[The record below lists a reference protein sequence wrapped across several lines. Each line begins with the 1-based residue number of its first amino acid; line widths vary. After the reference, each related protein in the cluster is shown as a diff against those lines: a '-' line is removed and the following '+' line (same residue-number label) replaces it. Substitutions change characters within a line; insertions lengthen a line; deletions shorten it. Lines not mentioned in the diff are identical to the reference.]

1 MSSSVKKRK
10 VSVMFLL
17 SFFIVL
23 LVGIL
28 TGYSLNPIVAK
39 FLNEGSNARVE
50 NTSDKFYLEAKHAE
64 NSHYDV
70 SQELYDIRHNA
81 ITKAVA
87 KASSSV
93 VGINVTAI
101 EEYTDPFFKFF
112 EDDPFFRYFFGD
124 SFRYR
129 VPVRS
134 LGSGFIISPDGYIV
148 TNDHV
153 IGNAREIIVT
163 LSTGEK
169 YKAKVVGKDYVSDI
183 AVLKIEAGK
192 KLPYLVLG
200 NSDDVI
206 IGEWAIAMGNPFGL
220 FELGHQPTVTVGVI
234 SAVKMNLHSV
244 EGRIYRDMIQTDA
257 AINSG
262 NSGGPLLNALGEVIG
277 INTVIYTPNQGNV
290 GVGFA
295 IPINRAKAI
304 IDELI
309 RKGKID
315 RDFKIGMKVQ
325 TLDENLARYFKLP
338 KVEGVIVT
346 DVSPGSPA
354 QKAGFKEGDLIIEVN
369 NEPIK
374 DDQTL
379 IELIQMSKVGDVLN
393 FKVLRGRREIYI
405 KMKLERS

>member
-1 MSSSVKKRK
+1 MSRGSNK
-10 VSVMFLL
+10 
-17 SFFIVL
+17 
-23 LVGIL
+23 GIL
-28 TGYSLNPIVAK
+28 LFGFVAVLVIGIFAGY
-39 FLNEGSNARVE
+39 FLNSFVMKANYKNDVALEP
-50 NTSDKFYLEAKHAE
+50 KFYQESNHSESA
-64 NSHYDV
+64 HYDTV
-70 SQELYDIRHNA
+70 QDIYDVRHNA

-87 KASSSV
+87 KASPGV

-101 EEYTDPFFKFF
+101 EEYTDPFFRFF

-124 SFRYR
+124 RFKYR

-153 IGNAREIIVT
+153 VGNAREIVVT

-169 YKAKVVGKDYVSDI
+169 YKAKVVGKDPVSDI
-183 AVLKIEAGK
+183 AVLKIDADK
-192 KLPYLVLG
+192 KLPYLKLG

-206 IGEWAIAMGNPFGL
+206 IGEWVIAMGNPFGL
-220 FELGHQPTVTVGVI
+220 FELGNQPTVTVGVI

-244 EGRIYRDMIQTDA
+244 GGRIYKDMIQTDA

-295 IPINRAKAI
+295 IPINRAKEI
-304 IDELI
+304 INELI
-309 RKGKID
+309 KRGKIE
-315 RDFKIGMKVQ
+315 RNFKIGMRVQ
-325 TLDENLARYFKLP
+325 TLDENLARYFNLSRA
-338 KVEGVIVT
+338 EGVIVT

-354 QKAGFKEGDLIIEVN
+354 QKAGFKEGDVIVEVN
-369 NEPIK
+369 GEAIK
-374 DDQTL
+374 DDQGL
-379 IELIQMSKVGDVLN
+379 IEIIQMAKVGDVLN
-393 FKVLRGRREIYI
+393 FKVIRDGKQIFI
-405 KMKLERS
+405 KMKLEKS

>member
-1 MSSSVKKRK
+1 MLGGFNNRK
-10 VSVMFLL
+10 ILWL
-17 SFFIVL
+17 GFIIAIAFGVF
-23 LVGIL
+23 
-28 TGYSLNPIVAK
+28 TGY
-39 FLNEGSNARVE
+39 FLNSLTKDVKHENVLNENFYDQPSNSKNV
-50 NTSDKFYLEAKHAE
+50 
-64 NSHYDV
+64 HYDV
-70 SQELYDIRHNA
+70 VRDVYDARHNA

-87 KASSSV
+87 KASPGV

-101 EEYTDPFFKFF
+101 EEYTDPFFRFF

-124 SFRYR
+124 RFKYR

-153 IGNAREIIVT
+153 VGDAREIVVT

-169 YKAKVVGKDYVSDI
+169 YKAKIVGKDPVSDI
-183 AVLKIEAGK
+183 AVLKIDAKRE
-192 KLPYLVLG
+192 LPYLKFG
-200 NSDDVI
+200 DSDDVI

-220 FELGHQPTVTVGVI
+220 FELGNQPTVTVGVI

-244 EGRIYRDMIQTDA
+244 SGRIYRDMIQTDA

-295 IPINRAKAI
+295 IPINRAKVI

-309 RKGKID
+309 KKGKID
-315 RDFKIGMKVQ
+315 RNFKIGMRVQ
-325 TLDENLARYFKLP
+325 TVDENIARYFKLP
-338 KVEGVIVT
+338 KAEGVIVT
-346 DVSPGSPA
+346 EVASGGPA

-369 NEPIK
+369 GEQVK
-374 DDQTL
+374 DDQSL
-379 IELIQMSKVGDVLN
+379 VEIIQMSKVGDVLN
-393 FKVLRGRREIYI
+393 FRVLRDGREVTI
-405 KMKLERS
+405 KIKLEKS

>member
-1 MSSSVKKRK
+1 MIKFSSKKI
-10 VSVMFLL
+10 LWI
-17 SFFIVL
+17 SFIAILAF
-23 LVGIL
+23 GIF
-28 TGYSLNPIVAK
+28 TGY
-39 FLNEGSNARVE
+39 FLNSLIANVNREDNFPDV
-50 NTSDKFYLEAKHAE
+50 KFYQEEQGHAK
-64 NSHYDV
+64 NTHYDV
-70 SQELYDIRHNA
+70 ARDIYDSRHNA

-87 KASSSV
+87 KASPGV

-101 EEYTDPFFKFF
+101 EEYTDPFFRFF

-124 SFRYR
+124 RFRYR

-153 IGNAREIIVT
+153 VGNAREIVVT

-169 YKAKVVGKDYVSDI
+169 YKAKIVGKDPVSDI
-183 AVLKIEAGK
+183 AVLKIDAKE
-192 KLPYLVLG
+192 KLPYLTLG

-244 EGRIYRDMIQTDA
+244 EGRVYRDMIQTDA

-262 NSGGPLLNALGEVIG
+262 NSGGPLLNSLGEVIG

-295 IPINRAKAI
+295 IPINRAKVI
-304 IDELI
+304 INELI
-309 RKGKID
+309 KKGKID
-315 RDFKIGMKVQ
+315 RDFRIGMKVQ
-325 TLDENLARYFKLP
+325 TLDENIARYFKLSRA
-338 KVEGVIVT
+338 EGVIVT
-346 DVSPGSPA
+346 DVAPGSPA
-354 QKAGFKEGDLIIEVN
+354 QKAGFKEGDLIVEVN
-369 NEPIK
+369 GEAIK
-374 DDQTL
+374 DEQSL
-379 IELIQMSKVGDVLN
+379 IEIIQTSKVGDVLN
-393 FKVLRGRREIYI
+393 FKVIRDNREILI
-405 KMKLERS
+405 KMKLEKS

>member
-1 MSSSVKKRK
+1 MSRGSNRK
-10 VSVMFLL
+10 ILWFG
-17 SFFIVL
+17 FIVTL
-23 LVGIL
+23 AFGVFA
-28 TGYSLNPIVAK
+28 GY
-39 FLNEGSNARVE
+39 FLNSF
-50 NTSDKFYLEAKHAE
+50 TTQAKHGDMLNE
-64 NSHYDV
+64 NFYNEPNNSKNAHYDV
-70 SQELYDIRHNA
+70 VQDVYDSRHNA

-87 KASSSV
+87 KASPGV

-101 EEYTDPFFKFF
+101 EEYTDPFFRFF

-124 SFRYR
+124 RFKYR

-153 IGNAREIIVT
+153 IGDAREIVVT

-169 YKAKVVGKDYVSDI
+169 YKAKVVGKDPVSDI
-183 AVLKIEAGK
+183 AVLKIDAK
-192 KLPYLVLG
+192 KELPYLKLG

-220 FELGHQPTVTVGVI
+220 FELGNQPTVTVGVI

-244 EGRIYRDMIQTDA
+244 GGRIYRDMIQTDA

-295 IPINRAKAI
+295 IPINRAKVI
-304 IDELI
+304 INELVK
-309 RKGKID
+309 KGKID
-315 RDFKIGMKVQ
+315 RDFKIGMRVQ
-325 TLDENLARYFKLP
+325 TVDENIARYFNLP
-338 KVEGVIVT
+338 KAEGVIVT
-346 DVSPGSPA
+346 DVASGSPA

-369 NEPIK
+369 GEPVK
-374 DDQTL
+374 DDQSL
-379 IELIQMSKVGDVLN
+379 VEIIQMSKVGDVLN
-393 FKVLRGRREIYI
+393 FKVLRDDKEITI
-405 KMKLERS
+405 KMKLEK

>member
-1 MSSSVKKRK
+1 MRR
-10 VSVMFLL
+10 
-17 SFFIVL
+17 
-23 LVGIL
+23 GH
-28 TGYSLNPIVAK
+28 NAK
-39 FLNEGSNARVE
+39 FLWLGFITVLVVGMLIGYSVSSLLGKAKNSFRDLPTAEKIYQESSN
-50 NTSDKFYLEAKHAE
+50 HAE
-64 NSHYDV
+64 NLHYDV
-70 SQELYDIRHNA
+70 VQNIYDERHNA

-87 KASSSV
+87 KASPGV

-101 EEYTDPFFKFF
+101 EEYTDPFFRFF

-124 SFRYR
+124 RFKYR

-153 IGNAREIIVT
+153 VGNAKEIVVT

-169 YKAKVVGKDYVSDI
+169 YKARLVGRDPVSDI
-183 AVLKIEAGK
+183 AVLKIDAK
-192 KLPYLVLG
+192 KNLPYLTLG

-220 FELGHQPTVTVGVI
+220 FELGNKPTVTVGVI

-244 EGRIYRDMIQTDA
+244 EGRVYRDMIQTDA

-309 RKGKID
+309 KKGKID
-315 RDFKIGMKVQ
+315 RDFRVGMKVQ
-325 TLDENLARYFKLP
+325 TIDENLARYFNLP
-338 KVEGVIVT
+338 KAEGVIVT
-346 DVSPGSPA
+346 DVSPGSPS
-354 QKAGFKEGDLIIEVN
+354 QRAGFKEGDLIVEVN
-369 NEPIK
+369 GEPIK
-374 DDQTL
+374 DEQSL
-379 IELIQMSKVGDVLN
+379 IEIIKTAKVGDVLN
-393 FKVLRGRREIYI
+393 FKVIRDGKTIGL
-405 KMKLERS
+405 KLKLEKS

>member
-1 MSSSVKKRK
+1 MRK
-10 VSVMFLL
+10 GSGARILWFGFVAVLVAG
-17 SFFIVL
+17 IV
-23 LVGIL
+23 I
-28 TGYSLNPIVAK
+28 GYSINSLFGRVKNFSENLPT
-39 FLNEGSNARVE
+39 VE
-50 NTSDKFYLEAKHAE
+50 NTYRESSHSEKL
-64 NSHYDV
+64 HYDV
-70 SQELYDIRHNA
+70 VQNVYDARHTA

-87 KASSSV
+87 KASPGV

-101 EEYTDPFFKFF
+101 EEYTDPFFRFF

-124 SFRYR
+124 RFRYR

-153 IGNAREIIVT
+153 VGNAKEIVVT

-169 YKAKVVGKDYVSDI
+169 YKARLVGRDPVSDI
-183 AVLKIEAGK
+183 AVLKIDAKEN
-192 KLPYLVLG
+192 LPYLTLG

-220 FELGHQPTVTVGVI
+220 FELGNKPTVTVGVI

-244 EGRIYRDMIQTDA
+244 DGRIYRDMIQTDA

-295 IPINRAKAI
+295 IPINRAKSI
-304 IDELI
+304 INELI
-309 RKGKID
+309 KKGKVE
-315 RDFKIGMKVQ
+315 RDFKVGMKVQ
-325 TLDENLARYFKLP
+325 TLDENLARYFNLP
-338 KVEGVIVT
+338 KAEGVIVT
-346 DVSPGSPA
+346 DVAPGSPS
-354 QKAGFKEGDLIIEVN
+354 QRAGFKEGDLIVEVN
-369 NEPIK
+369 GEPIK
-374 DDQTL
+374 DEQSL
-379 IELIQMSKVGDVLN
+379 IEIVKTAKVGDVLN
-393 FKVLRGRREIYI
+393 FKVLRDG
-405 KMKLERS
+405 KVVVLKLKLEKS

>member
-1 MSSSVKKRK
+1 MNKKF
-10 VSVMFLL
+10 MLIG
-17 SFFIVL
+17 FIAVL
-23 LVGIL
+23 IFGIFA
-28 TGYSLNPIVAK
+28 GYSLNSIIAK
-39 FLNEGSNARVE
+39 VEQRNEISEPSFEKFYTESNHNEG
-50 NTSDKFYLEAKHAE
+50 T
-64 NSHYDV
+64 HYDLT
-70 SQELYDIRHNA
+70 QDIYDIRHNA

-87 KASSSV
+87 KASPAV

-101 EEYTDPFFKFF
+101 EEYTDPFFRFF

-124 SFRYR
+124 RFKYR

-153 IGNAREIIVT
+153 VGNAREIIIT

-169 YKAKVVGKDYVSDI
+169 YKAKLIGRDPVSDI
-183 AVLKIEAGK
+183 AVLKIDVKE

-220 FELGHQPTVTVGVI
+220 FELGNKPTVTVGVI

-295 IPINRAKAI
+295 IPINRAKTI
-304 IDELI
+304 INELI
-309 RKGKID
+309 KKGKID
-315 RDFKIGMKVQ
+315 RDFKIGMRVQ
-325 TLDENLARYFKLP
+325 TLDENLARYFKLS
-338 KVEGVIVT
+338 KAEGVIVT
-346 DVSPGSPA
+346 DVAPGSPA
-354 QKAGFKEGDLIIEVN
+354 EKAGFKEGDLIIEVN
-369 NEPIK
+369 GETIK
-374 DDQTL
+374 DDQSL
-379 IELIQMSKVGDVLN
+379 IELIQMAKVGDVLN
-393 FKVLRGRREIYI
+393 FKVIRDGKEVNL
-405 KMKLERS
+405 KMKLEKS

>member
-1 MSSSVKKRK
+1 MSRGSNRK
-10 VSVMFLL
+10 
-17 SFFIVL
+17 
-23 LVGIL
+23 IL
-28 TGYSLNPIVAK
+28 WLGFGVFAGY
-39 FLNEGSNARVE
+39 FLNSF
-50 NTSDKFYLEAKHAE
+50 TTEAKRGNMLNE
-64 NSHYDV
+64 NFYNEPNNSKNTHYDV
-70 SQELYDIRHNA
+70 AQDIYDSRHNA

-87 KASSSV
+87 KASPGV

-101 EEYTDPFFKFF
+101 EEYTDPFFRFF

-124 SFRYR
+124 RFKYR

-153 IGNAREIIVT
+153 IGNAREIVVT

-169 YKAKVVGKDYVSDI
+169 YKAKVVGKDPVSDI
-183 AVLKIEAGK
+183 AVLKIDAK
-192 KLPYLVLG
+192 KELPYLKLG
-200 NSDDVI
+200 DSDDIV

-220 FELGHQPTVTVGVI
+220 FELGNQPTVTVGVI

-244 EGRIYRDMIQTDA
+244 GGRIYRDMIQTDA

-295 IPINRAKAI
+295 IPINRAKVI
-304 IDELI
+304 INELV

-315 RDFKIGMKVQ
+315 RDFKIGMRVQ
-325 TLDENLARYFKLP
+325 TVDENIARYFKLP
-338 KVEGVIVT
+338 KAEGVIVT
-346 DVSPGSPA
+346 DVASGSPA

-369 NEPIK
+369 GEPVK
-374 DDQTL
+374 DDQSL
-379 IELIQMSKVGDVLN
+379 VEIIQMSKVGDVLN
-393 FKVLRGRREIYI
+393 FKVLRDGKEITI
-405 KMKLERS
+405 KMKLEK

>member
-1 MSSSVKKRK
+1 
-10 VSVMFLL
+10 L
-17 SFFIVL
+17 
-23 LVGIL
+23 
-28 TGYSLNPIVAK
+28 
-39 FLNEGSNARVE
+39 
-50 NTSDKFYLEAKHAE
+50 
-64 NSHYDV
+64 HYDV
-70 SQELYDIRHNA
+70 VQNIYDERHNA

-87 KASSSV
+87 KASPGV

-101 EEYTDPFFKFF
+101 EEYTDPFFRFF

-124 SFRYR
+124 RFKYR

-153 IGNAREIIVT
+153 VGNAKEIVVT

-169 YKAKVVGKDYVSDI
+169 YKARLVGRDPVSDI
-183 AVLKIEAGK
+183 AVLKIDAK
-192 KLPYLVLG
+192 KNLPYLTLG

-220 FELGHQPTVTVGVI
+220 FELGNKPTVTVGVI

-244 EGRIYRDMIQTDA
+244 EGRVYRDMIQTDA

-309 RKGKID
+309 KKGKID
-315 RDFKIGMKVQ
+315 RDFRVGMKVQ
-325 TLDENLARYFKLP
+325 TIDENLARYFNLP
-338 KVEGVIVT
+338 KAEGVIVT
-346 DVSPGSPA
+346 DVSPGSPS
-354 QKAGFKEGDLIIEVN
+354 QRAGFKEGDLIVEVN
-369 NEPIK
+369 GEPIK
-374 DDQTL
+374 DEQSL
-379 IELIQMSKVGDVLN
+379 IEIIKTAKVGDVLN
-393 FKVLRGRREIYI
+393 FKVIRDGKTIGL
-405 KMKLERS
+405 KLKLEKS

>member
-1 MSSSVKKRK
+1 
-10 VSVMFLL
+10 
-17 SFFIVL
+17 
-23 LVGIL
+23 
-28 TGYSLNPIVAK
+28 
-39 FLNEGSNARVE
+39 
-50 NTSDKFYLEAKHAE
+50 
-64 NSHYDV
+64 
-70 SQELYDIRHNA
+70 
-81 ITKAVA
+81 
-87 KASSSV
+87 
-93 VGINVTAI
+93 
-101 EEYTDPFFKFF
+101 
-112 EDDPFFRYFFGD
+112 
-124 SFRYR
+124 
-129 VPVRS
+129 
-134 LGSGFIISPDGYIV
+134 
-148 TNDHV
+148 
-153 IGNAREIIVT
+153 VT

-393 FKVLRGRREIYI
+393 FKVLRGGREIYI

>member
-1 MSSSVKKRK
+1 
-10 VSVMFLL
+10 
-17 SFFIVL
+17 
-23 LVGIL
+23 
-28 TGYSLNPIVAK
+28 
-39 FLNEGSNARVE
+39 
-50 NTSDKFYLEAKHAE
+50 
-64 NSHYDV
+64 
-70 SQELYDIRHNA
+70 
-81 ITKAVA
+81 
-87 KASSSV
+87 
-93 VGINVTAI
+93 
-101 EEYTDPFFKFF
+101 
-112 EDDPFFRYFFGD
+112 
-124 SFRYR
+124 
-129 VPVRS
+129 
-134 LGSGFIISPDGYIV
+134 
-148 TNDHV
+148 
-153 IGNAREIIVT
+153 
-163 LSTGEK
+163 
-169 YKAKVVGKDYVSDI
+169 
-183 AVLKIEAGK
+183 
-192 KLPYLVLG
+192 
-200 NSDDVI
+200 
-206 IGEWAIAMGNPFGL
+206 
-220 FELGHQPTVTVGVI
+220 
-234 SAVKMNLHSV
+234 MNLHSV

-325 TLDENLARYFKLP
+325 TLDENLARYFKLS

-393 FKVLRGRREIYI
+393 FKVLREGREIYI

>member
-1 MSSSVKKRK
+1 MLGGFNNRK
-10 VSVMFLL
+10 ILWL
-17 SFFIVL
+17 GFIIAIAFGVF
-23 LVGIL
+23 
-28 TGYSLNPIVAK
+28 TGY
-39 FLNEGSNARVE
+39 FLNSLTKDVKHENVLNENFYDQPSNSKNV
-50 NTSDKFYLEAKHAE
+50 
-64 NSHYDV
+64 HYDV
-70 SQELYDIRHNA
+70 VQDIYDARHNA

-87 KASSSV
+87 KASPGV

-101 EEYTDPFFKFF
+101 EEYTDPFFRFF

-124 SFRYR
+124 RFKYR

-153 IGNAREIIVT
+153 IGDAREIVVT
-163 LSTGEK
+163 LSMGEK
-169 YKAKVVGKDYVSDI
+169 YKAKIVGKDPVSDI
-183 AVLKIEAGK
+183 AVLKIDAKRE
-192 KLPYLVLG
+192 LPYLKFG
-200 NSDDVI
+200 DSDDVI

-220 FELGHQPTVTVGVI
+220 FELGNQPTVTVGVI

-244 EGRIYRDMIQTDA
+244 SGRIYRDMIQTDA

-295 IPINRAKAI
+295 IPINRAKVI

-309 RKGKID
+309 KKGKID
-315 RDFKIGMKVQ
+315 RNFKIGMRVQ
-325 TLDENLARYFKLP
+325 TVDENIARYFKLP
-338 KVEGVIVT
+338 KAEGVIVT
-346 DVSPGSPA
+346 EVAPGGPA

-369 NEPIK
+369 GEQVK
-374 DDQTL
+374 DDQSL
-379 IELIQMSKVGDVLN
+379 VEIIQMSKVGDVLN
-393 FKVLRGRREIYI
+393 FRVLRDGREVTI
-405 KMKLERS
+405 KIKLEKS